1 MVFFPRRPQQ
11 GQNPNQNQTMKKDI
25 LAAAVIIALT
35 PAIMAGLD
43 YIMPKNT
50 GRTATP
56 DQLREFYT
64 PRDYTPPVDSAA
76 RVRAFIHGDVYH
88 VEDADLHAP
97 SVSPSLR
104 KAALNLMD

>member
-1 MVFFPRRPQQ
+1 
-11 GQNPNQNQTMKKDI
+11 MKRDI
-25 LAAAVIIALT
+25 ITAAVILALT
-35 PAIMAGLD
+35 PAVMAGLD

-64 PRDYTPPVDSAA
+64 PRDYTPPADSAA
-76 RVRAFIHGDVYH
+76 RVRAFVRGDLDH
-88 VEDADLHAP
+88 VEDADLHAE